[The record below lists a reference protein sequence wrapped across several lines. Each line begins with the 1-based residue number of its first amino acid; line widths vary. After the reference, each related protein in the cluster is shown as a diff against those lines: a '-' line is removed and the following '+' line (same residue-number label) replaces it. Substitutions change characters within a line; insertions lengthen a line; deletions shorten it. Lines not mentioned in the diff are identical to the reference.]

1 MVNRNPISQ
10 WFSTFPQ
17 SGTVSKE
24 VYLGSWPPHSY
35 AVIGTESHSDGN
47 AHLHLLIKLK
57 KPLSRAKLVAWL
69 TAKYPEDWKRICA
82 DKALQTAKDMAD
94 VRDYILKEDPHALI
108 VGGLVKRD
116 KYMAERAFF
125 ETLDNSE
132 SMKAIAK
139 REQEAVERAKRR
151 QADYLERKEKIQ
163 KHLDA
168 EYERLK
174 ENFDSLVIDDWKRQE
189 YRRLISGMPE
199 EPLDAM

>member
-24 VYLGSWPPHSY
+24 VYLGSWPPHTY

-108 VGGLVKRD
+108 VGRVEKRD
-116 KYMAERAFF
+116 KWAAERLFF
-125 ETLDNSE
+125 ETLSNSE
-132 SMKAIAK
+132 SMKAIDK
-139 REQEAVERAKRR
+139 RHAEAVEKAKLRKLEFAER
-151 QADYLERKEKIQ
+151 QNRIQNQLDTEAD
-163 KHLDA
+163 
-168 EYERLK
+168 RLK

-199 EPLDAM
+199 EPIDAM

>member
-108 VGGLVKRD
+108 IGGIVKKD
-116 KYMAERAFF
+116 KYMIERAFF
-125 ETLDNSE
+125 ESLANSE
-132 SMKAIAK
+132 SMKAIDK
-139 REQEAVERAKRR
+139 READAVERAKERR
-151 QADYLERKEKIQ
+151 SAYAKKKIQ
-163 KHLDA
+163 IEDQLDA
-168 EYERLK
+168 EATKLK
-174 ENFDSLVIDDWKRQE
+174 ENFDSAVIDDWKRQE
-189 YRRLISGMPE
+189 FFRLISNKAPD
-199 EPLDAM
+199 PLDAM